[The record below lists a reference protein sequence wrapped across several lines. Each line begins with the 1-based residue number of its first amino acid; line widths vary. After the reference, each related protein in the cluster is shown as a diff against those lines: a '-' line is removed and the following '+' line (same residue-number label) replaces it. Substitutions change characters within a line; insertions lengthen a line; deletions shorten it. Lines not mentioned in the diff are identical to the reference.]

1 MRTNVDSDTDQ
12 SGSNDG
18 VKAMDTSEWLEETG
32 KMHIHRA
39 DMNKLIMNYLVM
51 EGFKEAAEK
60 FSIEANIKPPM
71 DLDQLDERIRI
82 RSAIQTGHFQ
92 DAMRMVTALHPE
104 ILDDNSQLYFHL
116 QQQVLI
122 ELIREGRVEE
132 AVVYAQDHLAER
144 GQRDPSILNEL
155 ERTLALL
162 AFDQPDTSPF
172 GDLLHP
178 SHRQKVASELNAAI
192 LRAQNQE
199 ETTPL
204 LAELLKLLLW
214 AQDELNK
221 KKVQYPVMTDLI
233 KGQIEEPKWAFLVIT
248 CKFSRI

>member
-12 SGSNDG
+12 SGTNEG
-18 VKAMDTSEWLEETG
+18 VKAMETSEWLEETN

-82 RSAIQTGHFQ
+82 RTAIQNGQFQ
-92 DAMRMVTALHPE
+92 EAMRMVTALHPE

-178 SHRQKVASELNAAI
+178 SHRQKQVASELNAAI

-221 KKVQYPVMTDLI
+221 KKVQYPYMTDLI
-233 KGQIEEPKWAFLVIT
+233 KGQIEERK
-248 CKFSRI
+248 

>member
-1 MRTNVDSDTDQ
+1 MVGCGGPRSTVVDPYL
-12 SGSNDG
+12 
-18 VKAMDTSEWLEETG
+18 EWLEETH
-32 KMHIHRA
+32 KMHIQRS

-60 FSIEANIKPPM
+60 FSVEAGISPPC

-82 RSAIQTGHFQ
+82 RNTIHQGQFQ
-92 DAMRMVTALHPE
+92 EAMRLVTQLHPE

-122 ELIREGRVEE
+122 ELIRGGRVEE
-132 AVVYAQDHLAER
+132 AVVYAQEHLAER
-144 GQRDPSILNEL
+144 GQRDPAVLHEL

-162 AFDQPDTSPF
+162 AFEQPQDSPF

-178 SHRQKVASELNAAI
+178 SHRQKVASELNGAI

-204 LAELLKLLLW
+204 LAELLKLMLW
-214 AQDELNK
+214 AQDELRK
-221 KKVQYPVMTDLI
+221 KGVGYPYMKDIV
-233 KGQIEEPKWAFLVIT
+233 KGQIEEPKLE
-248 CKFSRI
+248 

>member
-1 MRTNVDSDTDQ
+1 MRTNVDLDSEM
-12 SGSNDG
+12 SNSSEG
-18 VKAMDTSEWLEETG
+18 VKKTDTSEWLQETN
-32 KMHIHRA
+32 KMHIQRA

-51 EGFKEAAEK
+51 EGFKEAAGK
-60 FSIEANIKPPM
+60 FAVEANISPPM
-71 DLDQLDERIRI
+71 DLDQLDERIHI
-82 RSAIQTGHFQ
+82 RSAIQAGHFQ
-92 DAMRMVTALHPE
+92 EAMRMVTALHPE

-162 AFDQPDTSPF
+162 AFDQPDTSPY

-204 LAELLKLLLW
+204 LAEFLKLLLW

-221 KKVQYPVMTDLI
+221 KKLRYPVMTDLI
-233 KGQIEEPKWAFLVIT
+233 KCQIEDPK
-248 CKFSRI
+248 

>member
-1 MRTNVDSDTDQ
+1 MYCIFGHGCTVFDSASVALLGVRQFSPNVSPSSPVRRSHIFTPMCQSNINSCCNDEFMRTNVETDGEQ
-12 SGSNDG
+12 SGSNEG
-18 VKAMDTSEWLEETG
+18 MKPMDTSEWLEETN

-82 RSAIQTGHFQ
+82 RSAIQAGHFQ
-92 DAMRMVTALHPE
+92 EAMRMVTALHPE

-144 GQRDPSILNEL
+144 GQRDPTILNEL

-172 GDLLHP
+172 ER
-178 SHRQKVASELNAAI
+178 SFASF
-192 LRAQNQE
+192 
-199 ETTPL
+199 T
-204 LAELLKLLLW
+204 
-214 AQDELNK
+214 
-221 KKVQYPVMTDLI
+221 
-233 KGQIEEPKWAFLVIT
+233 
-248 CKFSRI
+248 

>member
-1 MRTNVDSDTDQ
+1 MSSSRQRDGAQ
-12 SGSNDG
+12 SALD
-18 VKAMDTSEWLEETG
+18 ASEWIEEIN

-39 DMNKLIMNYLVM
+39 DMNKLIMNYLVT

-60 FSIEANIKPPM
+60 FAVEANIKPPM
-71 DLDQLDERIRI
+71 DLDQLDEHIRI
-82 RSAIQTGHFQ
+82 RSAIQCGCIQ
-92 DAMRMVTALHPE
+92 EAIRMVTALHPE

-116 QQQVLI
+116 QQQMLI

-144 GQRDPSILNEL
+144 GTRDPAVLREL

-162 AFDQPDTSPF
+162 AFEQPHTSPF

-192 LRAQNQE
+192 LKAQNQE
-199 ETTPL
+199 ETTPRI
-204 LAELLKLLLW
+204 AKLLKLLLW
-214 AQDELNK
+214 GQEELNK
-221 KKVQYPVMTDLI
+221 KKVPYPVMTDLI
-233 KGQIEEPKWAFLVIT
+233 KGTIEEQK
-248 CKFSRI
+248 

>member
-1 MRTNVDSDTDQ
+1 MQSVIESNEAR
-12 SGSNDG
+12 SGSSNQTLSLVR
-18 VKAMDTSEWLEETG
+18 VKRGLEGLGKLTKRSGPTMDITKTNFVV
-32 KMHIHRA
+32 K
-39 DMNKLIMNYLVM
+39 
-51 EGFKEAAEK
+51 GFKEAAEK
-60 FSIEANIKPPM
+60 FAVEANISPPM

-82 RSAIQTGHFQ
+82 RSAIQAGHFQ
-92 DAMRMVTALHPE
+92 EAMRMVTALHPE

-162 AFDQPDTSPF
+162 AFDQPDASPY

-204 LAELLKLLLW
+204 LAEFLKLLLW

-221 KKVQYPVMTDLI
+221 KKIRYPVMTDLI
-233 KGQIEEPKWAFLVIT
+233 KGQIEDPK
-248 CKFSRI
+248 